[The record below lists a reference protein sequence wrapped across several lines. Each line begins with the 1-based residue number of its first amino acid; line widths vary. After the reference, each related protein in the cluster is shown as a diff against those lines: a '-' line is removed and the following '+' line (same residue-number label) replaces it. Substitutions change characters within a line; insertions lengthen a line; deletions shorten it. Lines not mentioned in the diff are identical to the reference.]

1 MIMSIFLILI
11 MMLCDQEENLVVY
24 IDKMKDKVVTDKQI
38 QNLCSEIANLSENFK
53 SLVSTNEYNYIFQ

>member
-24 IDKMKDKVVTDKQI
+24 IDKMKKKVVTDKQI

>member
-1 MIMSIFLILI
+1 MIMSIFFILI

-24 IDKMKDKVVTDKQI
+24 IDKMKKKVVTDKQI

>member
-53 SLVSTNEYNYIFQ
+53 SLVSTNEYNYIC

>member
-11 MMLCDQEENLVVY
+11 MMLCDQEENLVAY

-53 SLVSTNEYNYIFQ
+53 SLVSTNEYNYIC